1 MFISGRNTILY
12 NQCYSQLLDGG
23 VRKIKYN
30 HDRYRDA
37 IKTWIPLSAAGA
49 LISFIIAFIM
59 HVPLRQMLFAII
71 FTAVLVFSG
80 YIFRSFGRDK
90 EKYKR

>member
-1 MFISGRNTILY
+1 MDTFKRT
-12 NQCYSQLLDGG
+12 
-23 VRKIKYN
+23 
-30 HDRYRDA
+30 
-37 IKTWIPLSAAGA
+37 GA

-90 EKYKR
+90 EKYKS